1 MSLMIRFKNI
11 LVVSNIM
18 RRSTLL
24 GTYLLKGRP
33 NKAIKHMEIVY
44 DHNGIPHVK
53 FKKRKK

>member
-1 MSLMIRFKNI
+1 MSFMTRFKNI
-11 LVVSNIM
+11 LVVGNIM
-18 RRSTLL
+18 RRSKLL

-53 FKKRKK
+53 FKKRKI